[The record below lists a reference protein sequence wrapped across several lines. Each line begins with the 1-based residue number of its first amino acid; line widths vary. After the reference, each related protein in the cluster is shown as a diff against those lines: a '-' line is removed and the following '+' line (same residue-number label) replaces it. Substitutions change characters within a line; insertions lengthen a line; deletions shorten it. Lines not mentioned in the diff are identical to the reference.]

1 MVAQKSCKTGLHR
14 FESRGGQL
22 FSSII
27 DWRHH
32 KCTIPQFSL
41 NSFVNHAFKILTIH
55 ASHVCLG
62 QFSQFSQHGELGFI
76 NIMKFPPYILMS
88 VYEVVQYLF
97 LRIKL

>member
-1 MVAQKSCKTGLHR
+1 MVTQKSCQIGLHG
-14 FESRGGQL
+14 FESRGAQL

-41 NSFVNHAFKILTIH
+41 NSFVNHAFKHLTIH
-55 ASHVCLG
+55 ASPVCLG
-62 QFSQFSQHGELGFI
+62 QFSRFSQRVSDEI
-76 NIMKFPPYILMS
+76 PPYIRMS
-88 VYEVVQYLF
+88 VYEVVEYLF